1 MFDQQHVYL
10 SDPDPDW
17 LAGWLADRCLWDL
30 IWSKLMPLDQLIP
43 NATPLLIG
51 DWGDSVRSVEHPSIA
66 SLVIA
71 AHVWCGVVVTL

>member
-1 MFDQQHVYL
+1 
-10 SDPDPDW
+10 
-17 LAGWLADRCLWDL
+17 
-30 IWSKLMPLDQLIP
+30 MPLDQLIP